1 MTVDPFERRGVK
13 SRFKYKKCLINI
25 FILVL
30 AVVLMLALA
39 EVTMRWLDGYQMS
52 QLELEQDPNRNKSR
66 RNARETCSSASNET

>member
-1 MTVDPFERRGVK
+1 LNIDPFERRGVM
-13 SRFKYKKCLINI
+13 SRFNYKKWLINI

-52 QLELEQDPNRNKSR
+52 QLELEQDPNRNK
-66 RNARETCSSASNET
+66 

>member
-1 MTVDPFERRGVK
+1 MNIDPFERRGVM
-13 SRFKYKKCLINI
+13 SRFNYKKWLINI

-52 QLELEQDPNRNKSR
+52 QLELEQDPNRNK
-66 RNARETCSSASNET
+66 